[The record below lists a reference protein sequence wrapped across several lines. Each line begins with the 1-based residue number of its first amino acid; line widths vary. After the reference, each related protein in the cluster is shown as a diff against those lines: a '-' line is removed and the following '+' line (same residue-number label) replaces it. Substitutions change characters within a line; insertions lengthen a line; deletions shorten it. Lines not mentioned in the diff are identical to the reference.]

1 MTLASPSA
9 ALRGSILRDTQAGPG
24 LISVAG
30 RQFSFTLEQHWRSE
44 RPPTVGARVDVQ
56 LNGDELAG
64 VALVDDAQLAKE
76 MAS

>member
-30 RQFSFTLEQHWRSE
+30 RQFSFTLEQIGRAH
-44 RPPTVGARVDVQ
+44 V
-56 LNGDELAG
+56 
-64 VALVDDAQLAKE
+64 
-76 MAS
+76 